1 MRTKNSAHH
10 IRENKLMNNIN
21 RFLSRCIGKT
31 VAAAG
36 ILLALS
42 PSALAAGEAAGG
54 GIASLIP
61 LVLIIVIFYFL
72 LIRPQQKRLKA
83 HQSLIS
89 ELKKGDKVVT
99 SGGIIGSIHDVSED
113 TVRVEI
119 ADKVRVTVKRDTIT
133 SLAD

>member
-1 MRTKNSAHH
+1 
-10 IRENKLMNNIN
+10 MNHIN
-21 RFLSRCIGKT
+21 RFLNQT
-31 VAAAG
+31 AMAAT

-42 PSALAAGEAAGG
+42 PKAMAAGEPMGGG
-54 GIASLIP
+54 GIASLVP

-83 HQSLIS
+83 HQAMIS
-89 ELKKGDKVVT
+89 ELKKGDKVIT
-99 SGGIIGSIHDVSED
+99 AGGILGTVQDVSEE

-133 SLAD
+133 SLAG

>member
-1 MRTKNSAHH
+1 
-10 IRENKLMNNIN
+10 MNHVK
-21 RFLSRCIGKT
+21 RFLNQAL
-31 VAAAG
+31 AASAA
-36 ILLALS
+36 LLALA
-42 PSALAAGEAAGG
+42 PSAQAADAAGG

-83 HQSLIS
+83 HQAMIS

-99 SGGIIGSIHDVSED
+99 SGGIIGTVHDVNED
-113 TVRVEI
+113 VVRVEI
-119 ADKVRVTVKRDTIT
+119 ADKVRVKVKRDTIS

>member
-1 MRTKNSAHH
+1 
-10 IRENKLMNNIN
+10 MNPTTRLLNQ
-21 RFLSRCIGKT
+21 T
-31 VAAAG
+31 AAAAA

-42 PSALAAGEAAGG
+42 PSAQAAAEPSGS

-83 HQSLIS
+83 HQAMIG

-99 SGGIIGSIHDVSED
+99 SGGILGTVQDVNED

>member
-1 MRTKNSAHH
+1 
-10 IRENKLMNNIN
+10 MNNN
-21 RFLSRCIGKT
+21 KRFVSRFIGKT
-31 VAAAG
+31 AAAAG
-36 ILLALS
+36 VLLALS
-42 PSALAAGEAAGG
+42 PSAMAAGEGAGG

-61 LVLIIVIFYFL
+61 LILIIVIFYFL

-83 HQSLIS
+83 HQAMIS

-119 ADKVRVTVKRDTIT
+119 AEKVRVTVKRDTIT

>member
-1 MRTKNSAHH
+1 M
-10 IRENKLMNNIN
+10 
-21 RFLSRCIGKT
+21 KT
-31 VAAAG
+31 TRLLNQTAAAG
-36 ILLALS
+36 AILLALS
-42 PSALAAGEAAGG
+42 PSAQAAAEPSGS

-83 HQSLIS
+83 HQAMIG

-99 SGGIIGSIHDVSED
+99 SGGILGTVQDVSED

>member
-1 MRTKNSAHH
+1 MKTIKHF
-10 IRENKLMNNIN
+10 MNQ
-21 RFLSRCIGKT
+21 T
-31 VAAAG
+31 AAAAG

-42 PSALAAGEAAGG
+42 PSAMAAGEGAGG

-83 HQSLIS
+83 HQAMIG
-89 ELKKGDKVVT
+89 ELKKGDKIVT
-99 SGGIIGSIHDVSED
+99 SGGIFGTVHDVSED
-113 TVRVEI
+113 TVRVDI
-119 ADKVRVTVKRDTIT
+119 AEKVRVKVKRDTIT

>member
-1 MRTKNSAHH
+1 
-10 IRENKLMNNIN
+10 MNPTTRLLNQ
-21 RFLSRCIGKT
+21 T
-31 VAAAG
+31 AAAAA

-42 PSALAAGEAAGG
+42 PSAQAAAEPSGS

-83 HQSLIS
+83 HQAMIG

-99 SGGIIGSIHDVSED
+99 SGGILGTVQDVSED

>member
-1 MRTKNSAHH
+1 MTPTTRLLNQT
-10 IRENKLMNNIN
+10 
-21 RFLSRCIGKT
+21 
-31 VAAAG
+31 AAAAA

-42 PSALAAGEAAGG
+42 PDALAADDGG
-54 GIASLIP
+54 SGIASLIP

-83 HQSLIS
+83 HQAMIG

-99 SGGIIGSIHDVSED
+99 SGGILGTVHDVSED

>member
-1 MRTKNSAHH
+1 MTPTTRLLNQT
-10 IRENKLMNNIN
+10 
-21 RFLSRCIGKT
+21 
-31 VAAAG
+31 AAAAA

-42 PSALAAGEAAGG
+42 PSAQAAAEPSGS

-83 HQSLIS
+83 HQAMIG

-99 SGGIIGSIHDVSED
+99 SGGILGTVQDVSED

-119 ADKVRVTVKRDTIT
+119 AEKVRVTVKRDTIT

>member
-1 MRTKNSAHH
+1 
-10 IRENKLMNNIN
+10 MNHIN
-21 RFLSRCIGKT
+21 RFLNQI
-31 VAAAG
+31 VAAAA

-42 PSALAAGEAAGG
+42 PNAQAAGEAMGGG
-54 GIASLIP
+54 GIASLVP

-72 LIRPQQKRLKA
+72 LIRPQQKRLKT
-83 HQSLIS
+83 HQAMIG

-99 SGGIIGSIHDVSED
+99 AGGIIGTVHDVSED

-119 ADKVRVTVKRDTIT
+119 ADKVRVAVKRDTIT

>member
-1 MRTKNSAHH
+1 
-10 IRENKLMNNIN
+10 MNHAN
-21 RFLSRCIGKT
+21 RLLNQT
-31 VAAAG
+31 AAAAG

-42 PSALAAGEAAGG
+42 PDALAAGEQPGAGLQ
-54 GIASLIP
+54 SLVP

-72 LIRPQQKRLKA
+72 LIRPQQKRLKT
-83 HQSLIS
+83 HQNMIG

-99 SGGIIGSIHDVSED
+99 AGGIIGTIQDVSED
-113 TVRVEI
+113 TLRVEI